1 MNRNDLII
9 VVVLPVA
16 AALVGLVF
24 GVALPR
30 WKKRRLRS
38 IPIVVAGFEESTLV
52 PPRPARV
59 TPAPRR
65 AQADVEP
72 GSPFPSQPAV
82 GSGASQADSAPA
94 ATVTPLRPAAARGNL
109 AVVSSV
115 DAGAAPGDPAP
126 LAQRPPVESARPRL
140 EMITAETAAQAQV
153 RPASLRPR
161 PPMEGT
167 LQFLPGRLEIVEGRD
182 VGQEVRFVRQP
193 GAPTTEITFGRM
205 EGEPYRHVQLHEP
218 TVSRLHAKLTL
229 EDRQWRLT
237 NLSGTNPV
245 VVNSAPMEG
254 VDASLVL
261 SEGDRIEMGEVVF
274 RFRSK

>member
-1 MNRNDLII
+1 
-9 VVVLPVA
+9 
-16 AALVGLVF
+16 
-24 GVALPR
+24 
-30 WKKRRLRS
+30 
-38 IPIVVAGFEESTLV
+38 
-52 PPRPARV
+52 
-59 TPAPRR
+59 
-65 AQADVEP
+65 
-72 GSPFPSQPAV
+72 
-82 GSGASQADSAPA
+82 
-94 ATVTPLRPAAARGNL
+94 
-109 AVVSSV
+109 
-115 DAGAAPGDPAP
+115 
-126 LAQRPPVESARPRL
+126 
-140 EMITAETAAQAQV
+140 
-153 RPASLRPR
+153 
-161 PPMEGT
+161 MEGT
-167 LQFLPGRLEIVEGRD
+167 LQFLPGRLEIVEGRE